1 MKKLSLV
8 MSIVLVLTALVG
20 LFAVPTSAAT
30 YAEDTVAV
38 VNGVEVTEDTILEVL
53 LSCPTGGTVEIVKDF
68 TTFSLLFANN
78 DGKTCEWT
86 INGNGHTITSP
97 LTDIATTN
105 YLIVTE
111 ANRVTINNL
120 TLKTWGSGILIK
132 DGGQVFLNDVN
143 VYSGGTKEGTNV
155 EASDRAAYTATKG
168 GPAVCS
174 YAVRLSA
181 TTRSTC
187 YIDGGVYKAYGV
199 NGMVLAVERGN
210 MVVYDGYIVGEDCSF
225 VVRVLNASLVT
236 DLNNVTASVSIY
248 GGTFIK
254 PVANKHAGQNNEGA
268 DTPNTNTDGAVVRG
282 DAGGLVNIYGGTFA
296 SFADTATLADGTA
309 FGSQRDS
316 VILGGISGSKPGC
329 VGYINI
335 FGGDF
340 YSLMGSTLSDGASQ
354 LFANYE
360 GTIET
365 AGHNAAQVKI
375 NTAIYGGNFYTNKVT
390 RETNFNSVIAK
401 DTNNNAASIQHVPA
415 DQFSVATASNQSAT
429 VYGKSFTGLTKWT
442 VNYSQPASAPADA
455 SVKVTHP
462 NNKVYYISDY
472 TYTGVVR
479 DANVTINIPAFAQAI
494 NAVAK
499 DGSTVTLLKDIS
511 LGTTEILNRGLKV
524 TIDGNNKT
532 LTFATNGLSVSSGDI
547 TIKNLSIVAGTGEG
561 NYAFRIAKNTVDEEN
576 TIMDSFELKLKL
588 ENCSF
593 TGAVAVVDNPFLI
606 GTVETTGCMANG
618 QTLNISHTYAAP
630 EAQAP
635 LGFEEEEPPVEEE
648 PTEEAPKDEK
658 PADAPATD
666 APADDAK
673 KGCGGAIGVGAVAIL
688 AVAGVACTFAK
699 KRED

>member
-1 MKKLSLV
+1 
-8 MSIVLVLTALVG
+8 
-20 LFAVPTSAAT
+20 
-30 YAEDTVAV
+30 
-38 VNGVEVTEDTILEVL
+38 
-53 LSCPTGGTVEIVKDF
+53 
-68 TTFSLLFANN
+68 
-78 DGKTCEWT
+78 
-86 INGNGHTITSP
+86 
-97 LTDIATTN
+97 
-105 YLIVTE
+105 
-111 ANRVTINNL
+111 
-120 TLKTWGSGILIK
+120 
-132 DGGQVFLNDVN
+132 
-143 VYSGGTKEGTNV
+143 
-155 EASDRAAYTATKG
+155 
-168 GPAVCS
+168 
-174 YAVRLSA
+174 
-181 TTRSTC
+181 
-187 YIDGGVYKAYGV
+187 
-199 NGMVLAVERGN
+199 

-225 VVRVLNASLVT
+225 VVRVMNGSLVT
-236 DLNNVTASVSIY
+236 DLNNVTASISIY

-254 PVANKHAGQNNEGA
+254 PVANKRAGQNAKGA
-268 DTPNTNTDGAVVRG
+268 ATPNTNSDGAVVRG

-296 SFADTATLADGTA
+296 CFADTATLADGTTA

-316 VILGGISGSKPGC
+316 VILGGISASKPSC

-340 YSLMGSTLSDGASQ
+340 YSLMGSTLSDSQSQ
-354 LFANYE
+354 LFANYA
-360 GTIET
+360 GTIESAT
-365 AGHNAAQVKI
+365 DNAAQVKI

-390 RETNFNSVIAK
+390 RETNFNSVITK
-401 DTNNNAASIQHVPA
+401 DTNDNVASIQHVPA
-415 DQFSVATASNQSAT
+415 DQFSVATASNQNAT

-442 VNYSQPASAPADA
+442 VNYSQPTSAPDNA

-472 TYTGVVR
+472 TYRGIVKYEDKEDKTIKDV
-479 DANVTINIPAFAQAI
+479 NVTINIPAFAQAI

-511 LGTTEILNRGLKV
+511 LSTTEILNRGLKV
-524 TIDGNNKT
+524 TLDGNNKT

-561 NYAFRIAKNTVDEEN
+561 NYAFRIAKNTVNEEN
-576 TIMDSFELKLKL
+576 TIMDSFELKLRL

-593 TGAVAVVDNPFLI
+593 TGAVAVVDNPFLV
-606 GTVETTGCMANG
+606 GTVETTDCMANG
-618 QTLNISHTYAAP
+618 QTLTISHAYAAP

-635 LGFEEEEPPVEEE
+635 LGIEEEEPPVEEE